1 MLQDMQD
8 KLVSGGQQLDQK
20 EAEQL
25 AAQREYQAKIKEQRK
40 KAKRLLEEK
49 KLQEDALMN
58 AKNAYKDMAEE
69 LVAYKE
75 MTKKLKLKYD
85 SALNEI
91 KDLQSEQTGE
101 KEDLMI

>member
-1 MLQDMQD
+1 
-8 KLVSGGQQLDQK
+8 
-20 EAEQL
+20 
-25 AAQREYQAKIKEQRK
+25 
-40 KAKRLLEEK
+40 
-49 KLQEDALMN
+49 MN

-91 KDLQSEQTGE
+91 KDLHSEQTGE